1 MPMNEIPFALF
12 RNNFLPLSETFIHDE
27 LRFHKRYRGVVF
39 TRRRMNES
47 VFSGHEVHAAN
58 ESGKAAA
65 LLYGATALHP
75 PFFAEFFRRRFAL
88 VHAHFGHNGLYALPY
103 AQAFRLPLV
112 VTVHGRDVTILVG
125 PDRFLPEFW
134 HYAIGSK
141 ALFSR
146 ATLILAASTEL
157 AELLVEAGCPESR
170 IRIHRLG
177 IDLENFAFRERE
189 PEGILQ
195 VLMVGR
201 LVPKKGFA
209 FGLRAFA
216 GAIEAGI
223 DARLRIV
230 GDGPHR
236 AQLERLA
243 RELGISSRVT
253 FSGALPHAEVIRAM
267 RESVLLLAPSVV
279 ASNMD
284 RESGLIVA
292 KEASA
297 VGVPVVA
304 HWHGGLPD
312 IVDDGVTGFLVPERD
327 VPRMTGRIVAL
338 LRQPGLRASFGRAA
352 REKMEREYD
361 IRKTNER
368 LENFYDE
375 AIALWNRKRP

>member
-1 MPMNEIPFALF
+1 MTEELPLFALF

-27 LRFHKRYRGVVF
+27 LRFHERYRGVVF
-39 TRRRMNES
+39 ARRRMNGH
-47 VFSGHEVHAAN
+47 VFCGHEVHAAD
-58 ESGKAAA
+58 EAGRAAS
-65 LLYGATALHP
+65 LIYGATAMHA
-75 PFFAEFFRRRFAL
+75 PFFAEFRRRPFAL

-103 AQAFRLPLV
+103 AQVFRLPLV

-125 PDRFLPEFW
+125 PDRWLPEFW
-134 HYAIGSK
+134 HYNAGSR

-146 ATLILAASTEL
+146 TTLFLSASTEL
-157 AELLVEAGCPESR
+157 AELLVEAGCPEDK

-177 IDLENFAFRERE
+177 IDLDAFAFRERE
-189 PEGILQ
+189 PEGVPQ

-201 LVPKKGFA
+201 LVPKKGFH

-216 GAIEAGI
+216 RTVQAGI

-230 GDGPHR
+230 GNGPQR
-236 AQLERLA
+236 TELERLA
-243 RELGISSRVT
+243 RDLGVGDRVA
-253 FSGALPHAEVIRAM
+253 FAGALPHAQVRQAM
-267 RESVLLLAPSVV
+267 EESAVLLAPSVV

-312 IVDDGVTGFLVPERD
+312 IVEDGKTGFLVPERD
-327 VPRMTGRIVAL
+327 VGRLAERLATL
-338 LRQPGLRASFGRAA
+338 LRQPGLRRDFGRAA
-352 REKMEREYD
+352 RGKMEREYD
-361 IRKTNER
+361 IRKANAR
-368 LENFYDE
+368 LETFYDE
-375 AIALWNRKRP
+375 AIAAWNGKRP